1 MRFVVKISILL
12 VLVCSFAMYSVHLY
26 TDTKLLK
33 KSTRLTDAA
42 FEGKMIW
49 QQNNCQS
56 CHQFYG
62 LGGYLGPDLT
72 NVYSTKDKGTGYIGI
87 MVQNGSITMPAYK
100 MSKTE
105 IEKVTEFLR
114 CMDETG
120 KADPRTFKATETGN
134 ITREDEQ

>member
-1 MRFVVKISILL
+1 MRFAVKIGILFF
-12 VLVCSFAMYSVHLY
+12 LVCSFVVYSFHIY
-26 TDTKLLK
+26 TGNNLLK
-33 KSTRLTDAA
+33 KNLLLGDVAL
-42 FEGKMIW
+42 EGKMIW

-87 MVQNGSITMPAYK
+87 MIKNGTKTMPAFK
-100 MSKTE
+100 MTEAE

-120 KADPRTFKATETGN
+120 KADPRNFKATVSGD
-134 ITREDEQ
+134 IKCKDE